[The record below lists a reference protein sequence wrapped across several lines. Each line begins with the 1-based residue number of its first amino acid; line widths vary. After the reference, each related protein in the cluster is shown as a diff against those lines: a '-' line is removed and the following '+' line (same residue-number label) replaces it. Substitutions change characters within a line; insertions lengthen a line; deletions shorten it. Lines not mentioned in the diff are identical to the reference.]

1 MGPRRMA
8 SFLAGEGHLAHA
20 GSDHRNLQARGR
32 LALAVAAVL
41 LTSGCDLVPGTE
53 AYEEKR
59 ARGAAA
65 QLLIDPG
72 SAQFRNVA
80 SRETAI
86 CGEIN
91 GRNRM
96 GAYVGFTRFWVDTSN
111 WRAALDP
118 QFDYDRLV
126 TARRLC
132 ASIGGTSCTEETE
145 LYLERA
151 EQDRFDSAWKN
162 RCEGSAAGAGSTT
175 ALPWDPTALNATV
188 PQENWVE
195 ETPPASNEATS
206 SSDVDEDTS
215 DEENLTG
222 VDALVAADT
231 KVGSEPDSGEDIPG
245 NTGMGED

>member
-1 MGPRRMA
+1 MD
-8 SFLAGEGHLAHA
+8 AGWDKVNQQGT
-20 GSDHRNLQARGR
+20 RR
-32 LALAVAAVL
+32 LALAVAAAL
-41 LTSGCDLVPGTE
+41 LTSGCDLVPGTA

-96 GAYVGFTRFWVDTSN
+96 GAYVGFTRFWVDTSS
-111 WRAALDP
+111 WQAALDP
-118 QFDYDRLV
+118 QFDYARLV

-132 ASIGGTSCTEETE
+132 ASIGGTSCTNETE

-151 EQDRFDSAWKN
+151 EQDRFDSAWEA
-162 RCEGSAAGAGSTT
+162 RCEGSAPGGGSTT
-175 ALPWDPTALNATV
+175 AMPWDPTALNATV

-195 ETPPASNEATS
+195 ETPPVSNEATS
-206 SSDVDEDTS
+206 SSDADEETS
-215 DEENLTG
+215 TAENLTG
-222 VDALVAADT
+222 VDALIAADA
-231 KVGSEPDSGEDIPG
+231 KVGSELDSGEDSLENSG
-245 NTGMGED
+245 LGED

>member
-1 MGPRRMA
+1 MRPRRMA
-8 SFLAGEGHLAHA
+8 SFRAGEGHLARA
-20 GSDHRNLQARGR
+20 GSDQRNLQARGR

-41 LTSGCDLVPGTE
+41 LTSGCDLVPGTA

-65 QLLIDPG
+65 QMLIDPG

-96 GAYVGFTRFWVDTSN
+96 GAYVGFTRFWVDTSS

-118 QFDYDRLV
+118 QFDHDRLV

-132 ASIGGTSCTEETE
+132 ASIGGASCTDETE

-151 EQDRFDSAWKN
+151 EQDLFDSAWEA
-162 RCEGSAAGAGSTT
+162 RCEGSAVGGRSTT
-175 ALPWDPTALNATV
+175 AMPWDPTAFNGVAS
-188 PQENWVE
+188 QENWIE
-195 ETPPASNEATS
+195 ETPPASAKATP
-206 SSDVDEDTS
+206 SSDAGDEPSTAED
-215 DEENLTG
+215 LTG
-222 VDALVAADT
+222 VDALIAADAN
-231 KVGSEPDSGEDIPG
+231 VGSGIESGEESLE

>member
-1 MGPRRMA
+1 MDAG
-8 SFLAGEGHLAHA
+8 LAE
-20 GSDHRNLQARGR
+20 RNLQSRNR
-32 LALAVAAVL
+32 LALAVAAAL
-41 LTSGCDLVPGTE
+41 LTSGCDLVPGTA

-80 SRETAI
+80 SRDTAI

-132 ASIGGTSCTEETE
+132 ASIGGTSCTDETE

-151 EQDRFDSAWKN
+151 EQDRFDSAWET
-162 RCEGSAAGAGSTT
+162 RCEGSAAGAGSTP
-175 ALPWDPTALNATV
+175 AMPWDPTALNATAS
-188 PQENWVE
+188 QENWVE
-195 ETPPASNEATS
+195 ETPPVSNETTS
-206 SSDVDEDTS
+206 SKDADDEPSGAED
-215 DEENLTG
+215 LMG
-222 VDALVAADT
+222 VDALSTTDANI
-231 KVGSEPDSGEDIPG
+231 GSTVDSDAEYVE

>member
-1 MGPRRMA
+1 MA

-20 GSDHRNLQARGR
+20 GSDQRNFHARGR
-32 LALAVAAVL
+32 FALAVAAVL
-41 LTSGCDLVPGTE
+41 LTSGCDLLPGTE

-72 SAQFRNVA
+72 SAQFRNVTN
-80 SRETAI
+80 RETAI

-118 QFDYDRLV
+118 QFNYDRLA

-132 ASIGGTSCTEETE
+132 ASIGGMSCTEETE

-151 EQDRFDSAWKN
+151 EQNRFDSAWET

-175 ALPWDPTALNATV
+175 AMPWDPTAMNATV

-195 ETPPASNEATS
+195 ETPRASNEATS
-206 SSDVDEDTS
+206 SRDTDEDDS
-215 DEENLTG
+215 SPENLTG
-222 VDALVAADT
+222 VRALIAADAEI
-231 KVGSEPDSGEDIPG
+231 GSDLDSGEESLG